1 MQSALDPGLLRDLTE
16 AKAAVA
22 RHGIVIIRTIET
34 ELEPAIISSAKAT
47 MASSPRNMAKMKDD
61 ELDRFTDGLRKAA
74 MKSCSELKDTYTRL
88 LTRLGTENMKELEE
102 DLEGIGA
109 LFSWDR
115 ISKASE
121 DVDKRLAENGFSP
134 AKLQGPSDVS
144 ENFQIELEQKWPEA
158 FSRFKELASR
168 AASEI
173 RNQEEQEKAE
183 VARPKKR
190 ARGR

>member
-34 ELEPAIISSAKAT
+34 GLEPAIISSAKAT

-121 DVDKRLAENGFSP
+121 DVDKRLAEKGFSP

-144 ENFQIELEQKWPEA
+144 ENFQIELEQTWP
-158 FSRFKELASR
+158 
-168 AASEI
+168 
-173 RNQEEQEKAE
+173 
-183 VARPKKR
+183 
-190 ARGR
+190 G

>member
-121 DVDKRLAENGFSP
+121 DVDKRLAEKGFSP

-168 AASEI
+168 AASKI

>member
-1 MQSALDPGLLRDLTE
+1 LLRDLTE

-121 DVDKRLAENGFSP
+121 DVDKRLAEKGFSP